1 MRHDCGTALNKAI
14 TIIGYWVWSTQRTCD
29 FNVSFHAG
37 VQFFVNGDRLSQEPA
52 CRCFQFFT
60 ALLSQSDTRK
70 GRFSFQFSFSVMVVM
85 VVHHLCGNGT
95 IDDGS
100 SNLACTFFF
109 LSGLLPLCFARKIY
123 SNLTIRLAILSKCV
137 CSFVFAV
144 FFYVFFRILMRQS
157 FP

>member
-1 MRHDCGTALNKAI
+1 M
-14 TIIGYWVWSTQRTCD
+14 
-29 FNVSFHAG
+29 
-37 VQFFVNGDRLSQEPA
+37 NGDRLSQEPA

-137 CSFVFAV
+137 CVCVLSLLQFFTFFSHFNASVFPLSLQHISNIAS
-144 FFYVFFRILMRQS
+144 LMAMNCSGYQDS
-157 FP
+157 TIF

>member
-1 MRHDCGTALNKAI
+1 M
-14 TIIGYWVWSTQRTCD
+14 
-29 FNVSFHAG
+29 
-37 VQFFVNGDRLSQEPA
+37 NGDRLSQEPA

-137 CSFVFAV
+137 CVCVLLFLQFFLRFFSHFNASVFPLSLQHISNIAS
-144 FFYVFFRILMRQS
+144 LMAMNCSGYQDS
-157 FP
+157 TIF